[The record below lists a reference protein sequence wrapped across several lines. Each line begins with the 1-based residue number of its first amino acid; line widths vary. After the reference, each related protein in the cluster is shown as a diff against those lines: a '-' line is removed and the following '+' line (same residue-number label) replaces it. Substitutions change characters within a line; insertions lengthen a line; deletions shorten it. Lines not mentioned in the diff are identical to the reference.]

1 MKRVWYF
8 LALLLV
14 FVVVITVTNMN
25 KPPKQSIAQEQGLPQ
40 EQNLPVIGTVE
51 KLRSILETAESSRA
65 STGQGL
71 GLATGAI
78 MREEM
83 TKSTAL
89 PYTAPAPA
97 ASGVTL
103 VGSTDSSA
111 TNTQVTG
118 VDEADIVKNDGRYIY
133 QVNNQELIIT
143 QAAPS
148 DQMKIV
154 QRISFKE
161 SEFSP
166 QELFVDD
173 QYLILIGNANYQ
185 ELRPA
190 NPAKDQST
198 KEQLKSAI
206 YPPIAHKSTVKAI
219 IYDLADKSNLTKIR
233 EVELDGDYLS
243 SRKIGSILYIM
254 ANKYLNTYGIMN
266 QGFEPSLPSYRDTV
280 SKDEF
285 VSIDYP
291 NIRYFPNFVEPNYLM
306 IASLNLDQK
315 DQEMQVSSYLGSGQ
329 NIYASTSNL
338 YVAVTQYE
346 RIKHPS
352 PLPQAVPNSSVA
364 PAIDQVHPSSFD
376 TTTALYRFSL
386 DQDGAEF
393 KAQGNVPGTIL
404 NQFSMDEYNGYFRIA
419 TTKGQ
424 LWRSDENTSKNNVY
438 ILDQTL
444 QLLGKIED
452 IAPGERIYSVRFMG
466 DRGYMVTFKNV
477 DPFFVLDLKD
487 PAAPRIL
494 GALKIPGFS
503 DYLHPYDENHIIG
516 FGKETVEISQSNGQG
531 ILPGTSMG
539 SNAYYLGMK
548 LAVFD
553 VTDVSNP
560 VEMFKTSIGDRGTDS
575 EVLRNHKALLFNK
588 DKGLLSFPVT
598 LMEVKKPQINPAG
611 VLQYGTFSFQG
622 AYVYHVDLNSGFT
635 LKGKISHL
643 EEKDLLK
650 AGNQYYGAKAIERI
664 LYIKDTLYTVSK
676 GVIKANDLASLQEK
690 NSLILNP

>member
-1 MKRVWYF
+1 MKRFWYI
-8 LALLLV
+8 LGLLSV
-14 FVVVITVTNMN
+14 FTIAITINNMN
-25 KPPKQSIAQEQGLPQ
+25 KAPKQSIAIAQEQS
-40 EQNLPVIGTVE
+40 LPVIGSVE
-51 KLRSILETAESSRA
+51 KLRSILETVEISRA
-65 STGQGL
+65 YMGEGVV
-71 GLATGAI
+71 TGAI
-78 MREEM
+78 AMDNI
-83 TKSTAL
+83 TNSGAVKSAD
-89 PYTAPAPA
+89 PAPA
-97 ASGVTL
+97 ASSIPLG
-103 VGSTDSSA
+103 GNTDFSA
-111 TNTQVTG
+111 TNIQVTG
-118 VDEADIVKNDGRYIY
+118 VDEADIVKNDGKYIY

-143 QAAPS
+143 QADPS

-166 QELFVDD
+166 RELFVDD
-173 QYLILIGNANYQ
+173 QHLILIGNAGYQ
-185 ELRPA
+185 EVLPA
-190 NPAKDQST
+190 NPAIDQST
-198 KEQLKSAI
+198 EEQSKSMI

-233 EVELDGDYLS
+233 EVELDGDYIS
-243 SRKIGSILYIM
+243 SRKIGSTLYLM
-254 ANKYLNTYGIMN
+254 ANKYLNTYQIMN
-266 QGFEPSLPSYRDTV
+266 QGLEPSLPSYRDTL
-280 SKDEF
+280 SNEEF

-291 NIRYFPNFVEPNYLM
+291 NIHYFPNFIEPNYLL

-315 DQEMQVSSYLGSGQ
+315 DQEMKVSSYLGSGQ

-346 RIKHPS
+346 RIEEPS

-364 PAIDQVHPSSFD
+364 PAIGQIHPSSFD
-376 TTTALYRFSL
+376 TATALYRFSL

-393 KAQGNVPGTIL
+393 KAQGSVPGTIL
-404 NQFSMDEYNGYFRIA
+404 NQFSMDEYNGHFRIA

-424 LWRSDENTSKNNVY
+424 IWRSDENTSKNNVY

-487 PAAPRIL
+487 PVAPKIL
-494 GALKIPGFS
+494 GALKIPGYS

-516 FGKETVEISQSNGQG
+516 FGKETVELSQTNDQG
-531 ILPGTSMG
+531 ILPGTPRG

-560 VEMFKTSIGDRGTDS
+560 VEMFKTTIGDRGTDS
-575 EVLRNHKALLFNK
+575 EVLHNQKALLFNK
-588 DKGLLSFPVT
+588 DTGLLSFPVT
-598 LMEVKKPQINPAG
+598 LMEVKNP
-611 VLQYGTFSFQG
+611 VTNPSVPQYGTFSFQG
-622 AYVYHVDLNSGFT
+622 AYVYHFDLNSGFT
-635 LKGKISHL
+635 LRGKISHL
-643 EEKDLLK
+643 EQTDLLK
-650 AGNQYYGAKAIERI
+650 AGQQYYGSKSIERI
-664 LYIKDTLYTVSK
+664 LYIKNTLYTVSK

-690 NSLILNP
+690 NRLILNP